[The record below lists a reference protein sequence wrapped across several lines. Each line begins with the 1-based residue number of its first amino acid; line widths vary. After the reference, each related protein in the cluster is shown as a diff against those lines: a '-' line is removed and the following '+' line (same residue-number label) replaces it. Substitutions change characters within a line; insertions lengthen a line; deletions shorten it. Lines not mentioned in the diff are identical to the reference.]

1 MNYQQLTEGQRY
13 QISALFSENY
23 PIAKI
28 AHKLGVH
35 RSTIYRELKRN
46 KSDSE
51 YCPDNAHRKSL
62 ARKNKAQKRRLP
74 ALTEALVLFGL
85 ERDWSPQQ
93 ISAIGHLI
101 KCPVSHEW
109 IYQYIMR
116 DKAQGGKLFEHL
128 RQGHKKYRRGK
139 NGKRETIKNAVS
151 IDERPNE
158 VDTKERFGD
167 WEADTVMGKRGTG
180 ALVTLAE
187 RKSRHYLIALV
198 PDKNATTVGDAII
211 SMLRP
216 YKQHVHTITFDRGGE
231 FAEHERIATELE
243 TKAYFAHPYSSW
255 ERGLNENSNG
265 LLRQYIPKRT
275 NLTEITDEYVSK
287 VERRLNLRP
296 RKCLGFKQPEVVF
309 NELRQAA

>member
-1 MNYQQLTEGQRY
+1 VNRGERPTIDSGKLLIAKIKADYPMNYQQLTEGQLY

-62 ARKNKAQKRRLP
+62 ARKIKAQKRRLP

-93 ISAIGHLI
+93 ISATGHLV

-167 WEADTVMGKRGTG
+167 WEADTVMGKRGT
-180 ALVTLAE
+180 
-187 RKSRHYLIALV
+187 
-198 PDKNATTVGDAII
+198 
-211 SMLRP
+211 
-216 YKQHVHTITFDRGGE
+216 
-231 FAEHERIATELE
+231 
-243 TKAYFAHPYSSW
+243 
-255 ERGLNENSNG
+255 
-265 LLRQYIPKRT
+265 
-275 NLTEITDEYVSK
+275 
-287 VERRLNLRP
+287 
-296 RKCLGFKQPEVVF
+296 
-309 NELRQAA
+309 